1 MTKTKSIV
9 LLNIKYTVWIYSG
22 HTKSINVHYKYL
34 HQKLI
39 SPPQSESRRRNG
51 FKFVLSPKRK
61 FASISS
67 GVLSTQLPVGPQASA
82 HLYALGFL
90 MPRTPDW
97 HIQLEQRKTDG
108 SWYSINLIVSCCKQ
122 ILLIPVVHHRLWVTH
137 IPDMPATVPYTG
149 SQMHWWRELCINYLD
164 GTCVRYQK

>member
-1 MTKTKSIV
+1 MFIINTSIRNWF
-9 LLNIKYTVWIYSG
+9 LLHNLSQG
-22 HTKSINVHYKYL
+22 EEMDLNLSSP
-34 HQKLI
+34 QKGNL
-39 SPPQSESRRRNG
+39 PLFPQVCSALSET
-51 FKFVLSPKRK
+51 
-61 FASISS
+61 SS
-67 GVLSTQLPVGPQASA
+67 GSSGFSLSLCSRISDAQN
-82 HLYALGFL
+82 
-90 MPRTPDW
+90 PDW
-97 HIQLEQRKTDG
+97 HIYLEQRKTDG